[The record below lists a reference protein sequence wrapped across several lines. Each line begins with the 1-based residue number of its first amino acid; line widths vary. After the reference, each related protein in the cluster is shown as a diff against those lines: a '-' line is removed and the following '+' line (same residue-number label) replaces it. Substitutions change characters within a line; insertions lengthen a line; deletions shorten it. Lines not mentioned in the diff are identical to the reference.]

1 MKCRKRNRRFTVL
14 PKVKDGTMAVELR
27 TVNEEGIARSAIL
40 LSVVE
45 DVVGL
50 KVFEN

>member
-14 PKVKDGTMAVELR
+14 PKVKDGTMAAELR
-27 TVNEEGIARSAIL
+27 AVNEEGIARSAIL
-40 LSVVE
+40 LPVVE

-50 KVFEN
+50 RVFDN